1 MSRKAFFQSSKTI
14 DRRPRVDGGHKLSG
28 AIKSMA
34 SIAATGEVARLRLA
48 LQPLNYTM
56 CSARTFS
63 LLMLVR
69 SRGCIVWT
77 STVQCMHLQKV
88 ASSVLLTSQSDHNL
102 NHGRG

>member
-77 STVQCMHLQKV
+77 STVALAEGREQRV
-88 ASSVLLTSQSDHNL
+88 AHIAE
-102 NHGRG
+102 